1 MKKEEKIKKE
11 NKFFNYLK
19 KLNKREKYLLFISVL
34 IFTFIIFEEV
44 LIMPISKKNDGYVSE
59 VKKLTSEKR
68 KVSNTIINKENLQK
82 ELNRVNIE
90 YNKKLVSFPK
100 TEKQAEIIKDYI
112 DYSDASG
119 VTLTTVNFSDGKS
132 LENKENTDDDLLLE
146 NTKVQSEPKKENSEE
161 KIITNSV
168 NLTLNCSY
176 ENLLKFINY
185 LQEDKR
191 LMNIINV
198 QINKNTEGMKNVN
211 SINAV
216 INLEYYNLSYF
227 KNEKYDFNKGTYGKK
242 DYFN

>member
-34 IFTFIIFEEV
+34 IFTFIILEEV
-44 LIMPISKKNDGYVSE
+44 LIMPLSKKNDSYVSE
-59 VKKLTSEKR
+59 VNKLKSEKR
-68 KVSNTIINKENLQK
+68 KVNDTIINKEKLEN
-82 ELNRVNIE
+82 ELNKVNIE

-119 VTLTTVNFSDGKS
+119 VTLTTVSFSDGKS
-132 LENKENTDDDLLLE
+132 TVNKESTDENLLLE

-161 KIITNSV
+161 NIVTNNV

-185 LQEDKR
+185 LEEDKR
-191 LMNIINV
+191 VMNIINV
-198 QINKNTEGMKNVN
+198 QINKDSDGIKNVN
-211 SINAV
+211 GINAV

>member
-1 MKKEEKIKKE
+1 MRKKEKTKKE

-19 KLNKREKYLLFISVL
+19 KLNKKEKYLLFISL
-34 IFTFIIFEEV
+34 SIFTFIIFEEV
-44 LIMPISKKNDGYVSE
+44 LIMPLSKKNDTYLSE

-68 KVSNTIINKENLQK
+68 KVKDTITNKENLQE

-100 TEKQAEIIKDYI
+100 TEKQAEIIKEYI

-119 VTLTTVNFSDGKS
+119 VTLKTVNFSDGKI
-132 LENKENTDDDLLLE
+132 ETEKKDADEDLLKE
-146 NTKVQSEPKKENSEE
+146 NTKVQSQPKKENSKEN
-161 KIITNSV
+161 IVVNNV

-176 ENLLKFINY
+176 ENLLKFVNY
-185 LQEDKR
+185 LEEDKR

-198 QINKNTEGMKNVN
+198 QINKNDEGMKNVS
-211 SINAV
+211 SINAI